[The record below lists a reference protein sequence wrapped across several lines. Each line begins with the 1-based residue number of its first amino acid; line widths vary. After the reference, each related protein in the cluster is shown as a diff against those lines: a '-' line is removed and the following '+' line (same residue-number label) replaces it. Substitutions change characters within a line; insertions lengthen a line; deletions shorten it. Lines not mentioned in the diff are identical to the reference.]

1 MKTFI
6 LQLSMICAA
15 AVFKVASPLVITGG
29 CRSDYEC
36 IANKGENWCCAR
48 WNLGS
53 GIAVCKPRGRVGDE
67 CHISSNLM
75 PYPLE
80 APRAFWR
87 CPCGPDLGCTA
98 TETAKIGHCTT
109 FDNIFM
115 AQAGTDIE

>member
-1 MKTFI
+1 MKTFL
-6 LQLSMICAA
+6 LQLSMVCAA
-15 AVFKVASPLVITGG
+15 AVFRVASPLVITGG

-53 GIAVCKPRGRVGDE
+53 GIAVCKPRGRMDDE

-75 PYPLE
+75 PYPLD

-109 FDNIFM
+109 FDNLPM
-115 AQAGTDIE
+115 KRGMDME